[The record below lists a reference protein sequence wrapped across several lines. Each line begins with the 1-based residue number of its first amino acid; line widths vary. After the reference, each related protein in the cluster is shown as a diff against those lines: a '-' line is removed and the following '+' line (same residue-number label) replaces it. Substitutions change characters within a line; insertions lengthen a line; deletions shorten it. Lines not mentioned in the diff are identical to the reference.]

1 MRVWVSS
8 SCRMMLGLSG
18 LMVPSLVFFAGLV
31 LSAGCSGGGWG
42 PSWLSP
48 VLAPC
53 SPPHQGLENK
63 KGHKND

>member
-31 LSAGCSGGGWG
+31 LSAGCSGGGVG
-42 PSWLSP
+42 SF
-48 VLAPC
+48 LAVSC
-53 SPPHQGLENK
+53 VGSLFTTTSGAGKQERA
-63 KGHKND
+63 